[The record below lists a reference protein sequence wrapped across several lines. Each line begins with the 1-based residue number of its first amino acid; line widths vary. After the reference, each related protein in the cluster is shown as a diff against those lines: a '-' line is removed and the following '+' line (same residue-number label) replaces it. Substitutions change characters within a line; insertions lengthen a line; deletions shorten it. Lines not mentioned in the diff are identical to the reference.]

1 MRRLVVACLTSLL
14 LASCATVTNNYKN
27 PEEEAIANK
36 GQYSRVVFR
45 NGTNKV
51 LYPSSS
57 GIGIEVI
64 LDQMLISKLSW
75 DQQSEVFIKKGRHN
89 LMLTH
94 WDVFKFTDNY
104 EIELTEDNY
113 LIDVYCRP
121 VSTVY
126 EIRQEALKTERISR

>member
-1 MRRLVVACLTSLL
+1 MRRLVAACLASLL
-14 LASCATVTNNYKN
+14 LVSCATVTTNYKN

-36 GQYSRVVFR
+36 GQYTRVVFR

-64 LDQMLISKLSW
+64 LDKMLVSNLRW

-113 LIDVYCRP
+113 LIDVYCRL

-126 EIRQEALKTERISR
+126 EIKYESPKTEKISQ

>member
-1 MRRLVVACLTSLL
+1 MRRLIIACLASLL
-14 LASCATVTNNYKN
+14 LVSCATVTTKYKN

-45 NGTNKV
+45 NVTNKF

-64 LDQMLISKLSW
+64 LDQMLISKLRG

-94 WDVFKFTDNY
+94 WDIFKFTDNY
-104 EIELTEDNY
+104 EIDFTEDDY

-126 EIRQEALKTERISR
+126 EIKQKSLKTENIRR

>member
-14 LASCATVTNNYKN
+14 LVSCATVTINYKN

-64 LDQMLISKLSW
+64 LDQMLISKLRW

-113 LIDVYCRP
+113 LIDVYCKP

-126 EIRQEALKTERISR
+126 EIRQESLKTEKISR